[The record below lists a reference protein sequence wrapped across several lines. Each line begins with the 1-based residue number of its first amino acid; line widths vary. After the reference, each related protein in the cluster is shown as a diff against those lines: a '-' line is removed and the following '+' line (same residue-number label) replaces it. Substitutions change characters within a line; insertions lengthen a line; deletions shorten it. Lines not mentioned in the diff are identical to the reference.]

1 MLVLGLDT
9 VGQWSSIGL
18 FQQSPLGEIG
28 CRRLPRQDD
37 PSLSA
42 LGHLLDVTRV
52 EKSHI
57 ELIAVALGPG
67 SFTGLRVGLSLAK
80 GLALGLKRPLVGVPS
95 LPLYAGP
102 YRNWP
107 GTVCALVSDR
117 PDRAFVALQEP
128 GKPLGPTR
136 LLGAVELEQMLC
148 VAAPPVLVVGLASPA
163 LRARMQ
169 GNDGVQFAPLELA
182 CGLRVAQAG
191 LEIFHEKGAD
201 DLASAEP
208 LYVTHPVLDS
218 SSSVAMR

>member
-37 PSLSA
+37 PLLPA
-42 LGHLLDVTRV
+42 LNHLLDVTRV
-52 EKSHI
+52 EKRHI

-95 LPLYAGP
+95 LPLYARRYTG
-102 YRNWP
+102 WQ
-107 GTVCALVSDR
+107 GSVCALVSDR
-117 PDRAFVALQEP
+117 PDRAFVALKES
-128 GKPLGPTR
+128 GKILGPTY
-136 LLGAVELEQMLC
+136 LLSAQELRQMLEA
-148 VAAPPVLVVGLASPA
+148 VAPPVLAVGPASAA
-163 LRARMQ
+163 LRAQMQ
-169 GNDGVQFAPLELA
+169 EIEGVQLAPLDLA
-182 CGLRVAQAG
+182 SGLLVAQAG
-191 LEIFHEKGAD
+191 LEVYQEKGAD
-201 DLASAEP
+201 DLASVEP

-218 SSSVAMR
+218 SSSVVMR